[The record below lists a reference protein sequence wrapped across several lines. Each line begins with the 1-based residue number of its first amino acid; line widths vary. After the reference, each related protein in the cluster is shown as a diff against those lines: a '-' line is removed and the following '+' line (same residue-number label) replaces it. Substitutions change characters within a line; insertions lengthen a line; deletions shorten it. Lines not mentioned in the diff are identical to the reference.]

1 MRTSSKAFVTVVLG
15 LCLAAFA
22 SAVLAADQPAA
33 ADASYLQSFDKWKA
47 ELVDDLKQNWLPLAG
62 LFWLKPGENKFGSD
76 AKNDIVFPKGPAH
89 AGSFTLQS
97 KDVSVRFEPGV
108 QVTVSSKPFTASKL
122 EPDVSGH
129 ATVLEM
135 GSLRFH
141 VIVRG
146 ERIGIRLKDTESDA
160 ARGFRGLDFFPVSMN
175 YRLTAKF
182 EPSQGK
188 KTVDVPN
195 VLGDVAPTPVAG
207 TVVFT
212 INGQELRLSD
222 LGGDPANGLFFVFSP
237 DQQDRDLPWR
247 AVSGDRAGSERN
259 GRAGLQ
265 PRAQSALRGNSLCH
279 LPRGAERKPLG
290 GGDTS
295 GREVQPQARP
305 LSAPF
310 TQMREPRR
318 TRRNTKA
325 YEQTN
330 ATSELGGWPCL
341 SRLVYSR
348 GWPVQALLGRG
359 L

>member
-1 MRTSSKAFVTVVLG
+1 MRTSSKAFVTVV

-122 EPDVSGH
+122 ESDVSGH

-160 ARGFRGLDFFPVSMN
+160 ARGFRDLDFFPVSMN
-175 YRLTAKF
+175 YRVTAKF

-195 VLGDVAPTPVAG
+195 VLGDVASTPVVG

-222 LGGDPANGLFFVFSP
+222 LGGDPADGLFLVFSDP
-237 DQQDRDLPWR
+237 TSKTETYPGGRFLETEPVVNGTVVLDFNR
-247 AVSGDRAGSERN
+247 AVNLPCAYTDLATCPLPPAGNRLPLAVE
-259 GRAGLQ
+259 AGEKY
-265 PRAQSALRGNSLCH
+265 NH
-279 LPRGAERKPLG
+279 KLG
-290 GGDTS
+290 H
-295 GREVQPQARP
+295 
-305 LSAPF
+305 
-310 TQMREPRR
+310 
-318 TRRNTKA
+318 
-325 YEQTN
+325 
-330 ATSELGGWPCL
+330 
-341 SRLVYSR
+341 
-348 GWPVQALLGRG
+348 
-359 L
+359 

>member
-1 MRTSSKAFVTVVLG
+1 MRTSSKAFVKVVLG

-33 ADASYLQSFDKWKA
+33 ADAAYLQSFDKWKA

-62 LFWLKPGENKFGSD
+62 LFWLKPGENKFGGD

-108 QVTVSSKPFTASKL
+108 QVTVSNKPFTASKL
-122 EPDVSGH
+122 ESDVSGH

-135 GSLRFH
+135 GSLRFY

-175 YRLTAKF
+175 HRMTAKF

-195 VLGDVAPTPVAG
+195 VLGDVAPAPVAG

-222 LGGDPANGLFFVFSP
+222 LGGDPAKGLFFVFSDP
-237 DQQDRDLPWR
+237 TSKTETYPGGRFLETEPVVNGTVVLDFNR
-247 AVSGDRAGSERN
+247 AYNPPCAVTPYATCPLAPKENRLAVAIPAGEKYN
-259 GRAGLQ
+259 
-265 PRAQSALRGNSLCH
+265 H
-279 LPRGAERKPLG
+279 KLG
-290 GGDTS
+290 H
-295 GREVQPQARP
+295 
-305 LSAPF
+305 
-310 TQMREPRR
+310 
-318 TRRNTKA
+318 
-325 YEQTN
+325 
-330 ATSELGGWPCL
+330 
-341 SRLVYSR
+341 
-348 GWPVQALLGRG
+348 
-359 L
+359 